1 MGSPIRAVYRLA
13 LYVLWTL
20 LLIPVQA
27 LLLVFHRRLSIRL
40 PVIYHRLCARI
51 LGFHVVVRGQMT
63 ASRPALFVCNHTSYV
78 DITVLASVIPGSFV
92 AKAEIAGWP
101 FFGMLA
107 KLQRTVFIDRRG
119 PRAAEHRDD
128 MIKRLTAG
136 DCLILFPEGT
146 SSDGN
151 RVLPFKSSLF
161 GVAEQAEGRAL
172 AIQPVSVAYARL
184 DGMPIGRGFRP
195 YCAWY
200 GEMVM
205 LDHMWELIGLG
216 IVTVEVTFHETVGI
230 EQFGTRK
237 ALAEHCQTVVSMGLA
252 TAIAGIPQP
261 KSRSRRL
268 IERMA
273 RAGRKGRAKEAE
285 TPPAAA
291 AGSP

>member
-1 MGSPIRAVYRLA
+1 MGSPIRAITRIT
-13 LYVLWTL
+13 LYLLWTL
-20 LLIPVQA
+20 LLMPVQA
-27 LLLVFHRRLSIRL
+27 FILVFNRRMSIRL
-40 PVIYHRLCARI
+40 PVFYHRICARI
-51 LGFHVVVRGQMT
+51 LGFDVVVHGEMT

-128 MIKRLTAG
+128 MIKRLAAG

-161 GVAEQAEGRAL
+161 GVAEQAESKGL
-172 AIQPVSVAYARL
+172 VIQPVSVAYTRL

-205 LDHMWELIGLG
+205 MDHMWELVGLG
-216 IVTVEVTFHETVGI
+216 VVTVEVTFHDPVSL
-230 EQFGTRK
+230 EQFGSRK
-237 ALAEHCQTVVSMGLA
+237 TLAEHCQNVVSTGLA
-252 TAIAGIPQP
+252 VAIAGVPQP
-261 KSRSRRL
+261 KAP
-268 IERMA
+268 A
-273 RAGRKGRAKEAE
+273 RVA
-285 TPPAAA
+285 
-291 AGSP
+291 